1 MHAFRC
7 VLSLV
12 PLVFGE
18 VFFAGSAS
26 LHDWFLHFL
35 ESAYSATCFR
45 AFFWGD
51 GTKVSGV
58 LWSVNVIMS
67 GVGR

>member
-1 MHAFRC
+1 MPSGVHC
-7 VLSLV
+7 LLLVSLI
-12 PLVFGE
+12 LGE

-35 ESAYSATCFR
+35 ESAFSVTCFGV
-45 AFFWGD
+45 FFFGRWHER
-51 GTKVSGV
+51 V
-58 LWSVNVIMS
+58 WSVDVMS

>member
-7 VLSLV
+7 ALLLV
-12 PLVFGE
+12 SLVFGE

-35 ESAYSATCFR
+35 ESAFSVTCFG
-45 AFFWGD
+45 AFFGE
-51 GTKVSGV
+51 
-58 LWSVNVIMS
+58 MA
-67 GVGR
+67 